1 MRRLR
6 AGREPRTDS
15 VPPAGSPALET
26 VLFELFGDRSYGT
39 IDLRVVALDYL
50 TIALP
55 KGRLLEP
62 AVEMLNQ
69 AGVFTSDVSDDTRR
83 LVFDD
88 PDRRSRDPR
97 QSNGRP
103 DIRAIR
109 ICRSGYLRKGRYR
122 RVTQGRVRA
131 SDLKMG
137 RCRFVV
143 AVPASSH
150 VTDVSGLGF
159 NFALPPYPYVAR
171 NYFAS
176 LGVQVEIVTLN
187 GSLELAPAVG
197 LADAIVDITETGRTL
212 RDNGLKV
219 IADMWTSTARLIAN
233 RVSYRA
239 RRSDIT
245 EAVQRLSEVM
255 AGQ

>member
-1 MRRLR
+1 M
-6 AGREPRTDS
+6 
-15 VPPAGSPALET
+15 
-26 VLFELFGDRSYGT
+26 
-39 IDLRVVALDYL
+39 VALDYL

-88 PDRRSRDPR
+88 PDRRSRVILVKATDVPTYV
-97 QSNGRP
+97 QYGSADLG
-103 DIRAIR
+103 
-109 ICRSGYLRKGRYR
+109 ICGKDVIDESRKD
-122 RVTQGRVRA
+122 VCELL
-131 SDLKMG
+131 DLKMG

-159 NFALPPYPYVAR
+159 NSRVATKYPYVAR

-219 IADMWTSTARLIAN
+219 IADIWTSTARLIAN